1 MKLLTRKSVLICTL
15 FIFLF
20 LAILSKIPVQFES
33 KLLDPIGNALRDF
46 ELTDLVFSQLRTDQK
61 IDTNIVL
68 VNIGHLSRSDIGKQ
82 IEIINRYEP
91 KVIGIDAFFRSKKAF
106 SEDLQLIMSL
116 SQVKNLVLVSDLE
129 KPNSD
134 FTCFDS
140 LSTSHPQF
148 NQFAMNGFADVITDN
163 ESFRTI
169 RQFSPQFCFQDTT
182 LFSFPVRLAQTFSPE
197 SVKKLMARNNERE
210 SINWR
215 GNFTKFY
222 SIDYPDLLNEDIDYS
237 FLKGKIVI
245 MGYMGERVIGEPSLE
260 DTFFTPMNPQSAG
273 RAYPDMYG
281 VTVHANTVSMILNED
296 YINNPPPWV
305 AFVLAFILLYLNV
318 AVFIWIGDQF
328 KLYYDLVTK
337 VVILVEVALLLG
349 TVIFILN
356 YFNFRINLSI
366 AIIAIIFSGDL
377 TELFIGSL
385 RGLTIKALRRL
396 GLKMADYTI
405 NEN

>member
-1 MKLLTRKSVLICTL
+1 MKLLLRKSVLICTI

-20 LAILSKIPVQFES
+20 LGLLSKIPVQFES

-46 ELTDLVFSQLRTDQK
+46 ELTDLVFSQLREDQR

-68 VNIGHLSRSDIGKQ
+68 VNIGHLSRSEIGKQ
-82 IEIINRYEP
+82 IEILNQYKP
-91 KVIGIDAFFRSKKAF
+91 KVIGIDAFFRSKKDF
-106 SEDLQLIMSL
+106 SEDIPLIMSL
-116 SQVKNLVLVSDLE
+116 SQVENLVLVSDLE
-129 KPNSD
+129 KPTRD

-148 NQFAMNGFADVITDN
+148 NQFAANGFADVITDD

-169 RQFSPQFCFQDTT
+169 RQFSPQFCFQDSS
-182 LFSFPVRLAQTFSPE
+182 LLSFPVKLAQIFDSAAVE
-197 SVKKLMARNNERE
+197 KLLTRGNERE

-222 SIDYPDLLNEDIDYS
+222 SIDYPELLNEDMDYS
-237 FLKGKIVI
+237 FIKDKIVI
-245 MGYMGERVIGEPSLE
+245 MGFMGERVIGEPSLE

-281 VTVHANTVSMILNED
+281 VTVHANTVSMILNQD
-296 YINNPPPWV
+296 YINNPPAWA
-305 AFVLAFILLYLNV
+305 AFVIAFIILYLNV
-318 AVFIWIGDQF
+318 AVFIWVGDHY
-328 KLYYDLVTK
+328 KLYYDLITK

-356 YFNFRINLSI
+356 SFNFRLNLSI
-366 AIIAIIFSGDL
+366 TIIALVFSGDL
-377 TELFIGSL
+377 TELYVGSL
-385 RGLTIKALRRL
+385 LSLIH
-396 GLKMADYTI
+396 I
-405 NEN
+405 

>member
-1 MKLLTRKSVLICTL
+1 MKLLLRKSVLICTI

-20 LAILSKIPVQFES
+20 LGLLSKIPVQFES

-46 ELTDLVFSQLRTDQK
+46 ELTDLVFSQLREDQR

-68 VNIGHLSRSDIGKQ
+68 VNIGHLSRSEIGKQ
-82 IEIINRYEP
+82 IEILNQYKP
-91 KVIGIDAFFRSKKAF
+91 KVIGIDAFFRSKKDF
-106 SEDLQLIMSL
+106 SEDIPLIMSL
-116 SQVKNLVLVSDLE
+116 SQVENLVLVSDLE
-129 KPNSD
+129 KPTRD

-148 NQFAMNGFADVITDN
+148 NQFAANGFADVITDD

-169 RQFSPQFCFQDTT
+169 RQFSPQFCFQDSS
-182 LFSFPVRLAQTFSPE
+182 LLSFPVKLAQIFDSAAVE
-197 SVKKLMARNNERE
+197 KLLTRGNERE

-222 SIDYPDLLNEDIDYS
+222 SIDYPELLNEDMDYS
-237 FLKGKIVI
+237 FIKDKIVI
-245 MGYMGERVIGEPSLE
+245 MGFMGERVIGEPSLE

-281 VTVHANTVSMILNED
+281 VTVHANTVSMILNQD
-296 YINNPPPWV
+296 YINNPPAWA
-305 AFVLAFILLYLNV
+305 AFVIAFIILYLNV
-318 AVFIWIGDQF
+318 AVFIWVGDHY
-328 KLYYDLVTK
+328 KLYYDLITK

-356 YFNFRINLSI
+356 SFNFRLNLSI
-366 AIIAIIFSGDL
+366 TIIALVFSGDL
-377 TELFIGSL
+377 TELYVGSL
-385 RGLTIKALRRL
+385 RGLSIKGLRKL
-396 GLKMADYTI
+396 GLKMDNYKI
-405 NEN
+405 KED